1 MKRYINIK
9 TSFIILAAASIV
21 ASGCTKLHETLGSTL
36 TAKES
41 SNFSSLFL
49 QTAYND
55 IGVIY
60 EDLGN
65 IIQLQEVS
73 GDECFIPIRGTDW
86 FDGGYHVQLHQ
97 HNWTRSSVSLLETE
111 FTNLNKMNYDATV
124 VLGTQASP
132 DQFAQARFIRC
143 IALYDLLD
151 LFGQFPLRQPGD
163 NLLTAPPVYSGDS
176 AVQFL
181 VTELN
186 TCIAN
191 LSPTNGTTLANQDA
205 ARALLM
211 KVYLNRGAFLNRAT
225 PSFADADMQ
234 QVITLGTQIMGNT
247 AHGYE
252 SNYFNVFSPTNS
264 GTKESLFSLP
274 NAHGANTGSGFYG
287 NIQNQWYSTLHY
299 NQYTPLNPQAGWNGF
314 STMGEFYNTFGVN
327 GTIPTQTPA
336 DTVLDQRIGGT
347 AYPGET
353 DASGLRTGI
362 LEGQQYDQNGVAEQ
376 DRHNHGLIF
385 TNAEEVPSTIDVSL
399 IPQLETS
406 GYRVIKYIP
415 DYSGGATTYQ
425 VPGNYYVLYRYAD
438 VVLMVAE
445 AKMRQ
450 TAADNAGAL
459 ALVNTLRTARSAP
472 PLATMAVVNSTNVYD
487 PNTLLA
493 ERGRELY
500 WEGQRRT
507 DLIRFGVWNIAW
519 RLKPADNGNFYVFP
533 IPLDD
538 LNSNPNLIPN
548 LQGSNY

>member
-9 TSFIILAAASIV
+9 TSFLILAAATIV
-21 ASGCTKLHETLGSTL
+21 GSGCTKLHENLTSTL
-36 TAKES
+36 TTTDANK
-41 SNFSSLFL
+41 FSSLFL
-49 QTAYND
+49 QSAYND
-55 IGVIY
+55 IGPVY

-65 IIQLQEVS
+65 FLQLQEVS

-97 HNWTRSSVSLLETE
+97 HNWTRSSVALLETE
-111 FTNLNKMNYDATV
+111 FTSLNKMNYDATS
-124 VLGTQASP
+124 VLGTDATA
-132 DQFAQARFIRC
+132 DQLAQARFIRC

-163 NLLTAPPVYSGDS
+163 NLLLAPPVYSGDS
-176 AVQFL
+176 AVQFII
-181 VTELN
+181 TELN
-186 TCIAN
+186 TSISN
-191 LSPTNGTTLANQDA
+191 LSASNGTTLANQDA

-211 KVYLNRGAFLNRAT
+211 KVYLNRGAFINRAT
-225 PSFADADMQ
+225 PAFADADMQ

-247 AHGYE
+247 AHGFE
-252 SNYFNVFSPTNS
+252 SNYFNIFSPTNS
-264 GTKESLFSLP
+264 ATPEALFSLP

-287 NIQNQWYSTLHY
+287 NIQNQWYSSLHY

-327 GTIPTQTPA
+327 GTTLTQTTA
-336 DTVLDQRIGGT
+336 DVGVDQRLGGSSY
-347 AYPGET
+347 AGET
-353 DASGLRTGI
+353 DKSGLKTGI
-362 LEGQQYDQNGVAEQ
+362 LIGQQYDETGAAEQ

-385 TNAEEVPSTIDVSL
+385 TNASEVPSTIDVSL

-406 GYRVIKYIP
+406 GYRVAKYIP
-415 DYSGGATTYQ
+415 DYSNGAISYQ
-425 VPGNYYVLYRYAD
+425 VPSNYYVVLRYAD
-438 VVLMVAE
+438 VILMLAE

-450 TAADNAGAL
+450 GTPDNAGAL
-459 ALVNTLRTARSAP
+459 TLVNNLRAARSAV
-472 PLATMAVVNSTNVYD
+472 PLTSMTLNTSNVYD
-487 PNTLLA
+487 ANTLLA

-507 DLIRFGVWNIAW
+507 DLIRFGLWSSAW
-519 RLKPADNGNFYVFP
+519 RLKAADAGNFYVFP

-538 LNSNPNLIPN
+538 LNSNPNLIAN

>member
-9 TSFIILAAASIV
+9 TSFLVLAAATIV
-21 ASGCTKLHETLGSTL
+21 GSGCTKLHENLTSTL
-36 TAKES
+36 TTTDANK
-41 SNFSSLFL
+41 FSGLFL
-49 QTAYND
+49 QSAYND
-55 IGVIY
+55 IGVVY

-97 HNWTRSSVSLLETE
+97 HNWTRSSVALLETE
-111 FTNLNKMNYDATV
+111 FTALNKMNYDATS
-124 VLGTQASP
+124 VLGTDATP
-132 DQFAQARFIRC
+132 DQLAQARFIRC

-151 LFGQFPLRQPGD
+151 LFGQYPIRQPGD
-163 NLLTAPPVYSGDS
+163 NLLLAPPVKSGDS
-176 AVQFL
+176 AVQFIIS
-181 VTELN
+181 EL
-186 TCIAN
+186 TTSLAN
-191 LSPTNGTTLANQDA
+191 LNASNGVTLANQDA

-211 KVYLNRGAFLNRAT
+211 KVYLNRGAFNNRAT

-234 QVITLGTQIMGNT
+234 QVITLGDQIIANSSHSLDT
-247 AHGYE
+247 T
-252 SNYFNVFSPTNS
+252 YFNIFSPNNS
-264 GTKESLFSLP
+264 TSPEVLFSLP
-274 NAHGANTGSGFYG
+274 NTHGANTGSGFYG

-314 STMGEFYNTFGVN
+314 STMSEFYNTFGVN
-327 GTIPTQTPA
+327 GTTPTQTPA
-336 DTVLDQRIGGT
+336 DTVLDERIGGT
-347 AYPGET
+347 VYPGET
-353 DASGLRTGI
+353 NLSGLRTGI
-362 LEGQQYDQNGVAEQ
+362 LEGQQYDQTGALEQ
-376 DRHNHGLIF
+376 DRHNHNLIF
-385 TNAEEVPSTIDVSL
+385 TNAEEVPPTIDVSL

-415 DYSGGATTYQ
+415 DYSNAATSYQ
-425 VPGNYYVLYRYAD
+425 VPSNYYDLLRYAD
-438 VVLMVAE
+438 VLLMVAE
-445 AKMRQ
+445 AKMRAA
-450 TAADNAGAL
+450 AADNAGAL
-459 ALVNTLRTARSAP
+459 TIVNKLRKARKAPALTSMVLNT
-472 PLATMAVVNSTNVYD
+472 TNVYD
-487 PNTLLA
+487 ANTLLA

-507 DLIRFGVWNIAW
+507 DLIRFGVWNLAW

>member
-9 TSFIILAAASIV
+9 TSFIVLAAATIV
-21 ASGCTKLHETLGSTL
+21 ASGCTKLKEDLTSTL
-36 TAKES
+36 TATDANKF
-41 SNFSSLFL
+41 SNLFL
-49 QTAYND
+49 QSAYND

-60 EDLGN
+60 EDIGN
-65 IIQLQEVS
+65 IVQLQEVS

-124 VLGTQASP
+124 VLGTNGTA
-132 DQFAQARFIRC
+132 DQLAQARFIRAL
-143 IALYDLLD
+143 ALYDLLD

-163 NLLTAPPVYSGDS
+163 NLLKAPPVYSGDS
-176 AVQFL
+176 AVQFII
-181 VTELN
+181 TELN
-186 TCIAN
+186 TCISN
-191 LSPTNGTTLANQDA
+191 LNASNGTTLANQDA

-211 KVYLNRGAFLNRAT
+211 KVYLNRGAFNTRAT
-225 PSFADADMQ
+225 PTFADADMQ
-234 QVITLGTQIMGNT
+234 QVITLGQQIMSNSKY
-247 AHGYE
+247 AWE
-252 SNYFNVFSPTNS
+252 SNYFNIFAPTNAAS
-264 GTKESLFSLP
+264 TETIFTLP
-274 NAHGANTGSGFYG
+274 NAHGANTGNGFYG
-287 NIQNQWYSTLHY
+287 NIQNQWYGTLHY

-327 GTIPTQTPA
+327 GTTPIQAPA
-336 DTVLDQRIGGT
+336 DTTLDQRIGGRH
-347 AYPGET
+347 YPGET

-362 LEGQQYDQNGVAEQ
+362 LEGQQYNETGALEQ
-376 DRHNHGLIF
+376 DRHNHNLIF
-385 TNAEEVPSTIDVSL
+385 TNGDEVPSTIDVSL
-399 IPQLETS
+399 LSSLETS

-415 DYSGGATTYQ
+415 DYSNGAKSYQ
-425 VPGNYYVLYRYAD
+425 VPSNYYVVLRYSD

-445 AKMRQ
+445 AKMR
-450 TAADNAGAL
+450 AASADNAGAL
-459 ALVNTLRTARSAP
+459 ALVNTLRAARSAP
-472 PLATMAVVNSTNVYD
+472 PLTSMTLVDPSNVYTT
-487 PNTLLA
+487 NTLLA

-519 RLKPADNGNFYVFP
+519 RLKAADNGNYYVFP

-538 LNSNPNLIPN
+538 LNSNPNLIAN